1 MRLGSFLKL
10 VEIKTKIASMVPF
23 MLGTIYAIYRFNAFN
38 VKNFLLMF
46 ISLLSF
52 DMVTTALNNYFDY
65 KRARKKEGYNYKQH
79 NAIVRDKLTEPMVI
93 TVILVLLGIAVLFG
107 VLLYLN
113 TNIIVLLVG
122 AISFAVGI
130 VYSFGPLPI
139 SRMPLGEVFSGF
151 FMGFVIIF
159 VSAFVHIYDR
169 NIILLTLEGQWL
181 SLRLNAMEVLALFA
195 FAVPAVCGIAN
206 IMLANNICD
215 VDDDMENK
223 RYTLPI
229 YIGKE
234 KALWLFETLYY
245 IAFVDIIILA
255 VFRIVSPIVLLTLL
269 VFIPVRRNIGL
280 FRKKQTKKD
289 TFELAVKNFVAICGS
304 QFMLVGISVIFSL
317 INLF

>member
-1 MRLGSFLKL
+1 MRVDSFLKL

-23 MLGTIYAIYRFNAFN
+23 MLGTVYAIYRFDVFN
-38 VKNFLLMF
+38 VKNFFFLF
-46 ISLLSF
+46 ISLLCF

-65 KRARKKEGYNYKQH
+65 KRAAKKEGYNYEEH
-79 NAIVRDKLTEPMVI
+79 NAIVRDKLGEARVI
-93 TVILVLLGIAVLFG
+93 TVILFLMCVAVLFG
-107 VLLYLN
+107 ILLYMN

-122 AISFAVGI
+122 VISFAVGI

-159 VSAFVHIYDR
+159 LAVFVHIYDR
-169 NIILLTLEGQWL
+169 DIVLLALEGQFL
-181 SLRLNAMEVLALFA
+181 SLKLNIAEVLYVFA
-195 FAVPAVCGIAN
+195 FSIPAVCGIAN

-215 VDDDMENK
+215 VEDDIENR

-234 KALWLFETLYY
+234 KALWLFEALYY
-245 IAFVDIIILA
+245 IAFIDILLLS
-255 VFRIVSPIVLLTLL
+255 VFRIVPFIMLLVLL
-269 VFIPVRRNIGL
+269 VFIPVKKNINL

-304 QFMLVGISVIFSL
+304 QLLSLVVSTVFSL
-317 INLF
+317 VNLL

>member
-1 MRLGSFLKL
+1 
-10 VEIKTKIASMVPF
+10 
-23 MLGTIYAIYRFNAFN
+23 
-38 VKNFLLMF
+38 
-46 ISLLSF
+46 
-52 DMVTTALNNYFDY
+52 
-65 KRARKKEGYNYKQH
+65 
-79 NAIVRDKLTEPMVI
+79 
-93 TVILVLLGIAVLFG
+93 
-107 VLLYLN
+107 
-113 TNIIVLLVG
+113 
-122 AISFAVGI
+122 
-130 VYSFGPLPI
+130 
-139 SRMPLGEVFSGF
+139 
-151 FMGFVIIF
+151 
-159 VSAFVHIYDR
+159 
-169 NIILLTLEGQWL
+169 LLTLEGQWL

-280 FRKKQTKKD
+280 LGKSRPRRTPLNLLSK
-289 TFELAVKNFVAICGS
+289 ICGDMWFAIYAGGYFRNFFTYKFVLTCILTQTYIYIPTNNFTLTCS
-304 QFMLVGISVIFSL
+304 
-317 INLF
+317 

>member
-23 MLGTIYAIYRFNAFN
+23 MLGTIYAIYRFNTFN

-65 KRARKKEGYNYKQH
+65 KRARKKEGYNYEQH

-206 IMLANNICD
+206 IMLANNIC
-215 VDDDMENK
+215 E
-223 RYTLPI
+223 
-229 YIGKE
+229 IGR
-234 KALWLFETLYY
+234 AH
-245 IAFVDIIILA
+245 V
-255 VFRIVSPIVLLTLL
+255 
-269 VFIPVRRNIGL
+269 
-280 FRKKQTKKD
+280 
-289 TFELAVKNFVAICGS
+289 
-304 QFMLVGISVIFSL
+304 
-317 INLF
+317 

>member
-1 MRLGSFLKL
+1 
-10 VEIKTKIASMVPF
+10 
-23 MLGTIYAIYRFNAFN
+23 
-38 VKNFLLMF
+38 
-46 ISLLSF
+46 
-52 DMVTTALNNYFDY
+52 
-65 KRARKKEGYNYKQH
+65 
-79 NAIVRDKLTEPMVI
+79 
-93 TVILVLLGIAVLFG
+93 
-107 VLLYLN
+107 
-113 TNIIVLLVG
+113 
-122 AISFAVGI
+122 
-130 VYSFGPLPI
+130 
-139 SRMPLGEVFSGF
+139 
-151 FMGFVIIF
+151 MGFVIIF

-289 TFELAVKNFVAICGS
+289 TL
-304 QFMLVGISVIFSL
+304 
-317 INLF
+317 NLLSKILWRYVVRNLCWWVFP